1 MSASHVRFIS
11 SKPTA
16 YLLKDRDPVGL
27 SASRSAGL
35 PNWKVLIG
43 RTGLNYIPLIPDP
56 TLSHTNFD
64 VARMMK
70 WRRPWNAARKRAAS
84 KEQAARSKAAP
95 TPAKSVKPLSV
106 KDAGE
111 VDAVLDDLL
120 DGLKPGKKERRGSRD
135 SSDVMRE
142 DGFR

>member
-1 MSASHVRFIS
+1 
-11 SKPTA
+11 
-16 YLLKDRDPVGL
+16 
-27 SASRSAGL
+27 
-35 PNWKVLIG
+35 
-43 RTGLNYIPLIPDP
+43 
-56 TLSHTNFD
+56 
-64 VARMMK
+64 MMK